1 MNTKWLLTILFLAS
15 FITACI
21 PTTQPATVLDDTDR
35 LAGTTWQ
42 LVEYGSPDNPQRP
55 LPGTQIT
62 LTFQDGQAGGSTSCN
77 SYGGSY
83 TLNGSQLTF
92 GEMAMTTMEC
102 VDEAIM
108 TQENDY
114 IALLASA
121 PSFQIRLGS
130 QNGLDT
136 LILTSTQGTLTFEEL
151 KPLSLEG
158 IQWQLHGLA
167 NGSDAVVSTWV
178 DEQITLLFADG
189 TLSGSAGCN
198 NYNGRYQLDGT
209 QLTIGPLAATKMA
222 CEPERNE
229 REQQFLTALQKT
241 ASFNAT
247 HSTITFYDKNGR
259 FLLTIQPIPQ
269 KDEALY
275 GRVWEVVALE
285 TADGP
290 LPTQPNTSITAQFID
305 DIIWGDGGCNRY
317 TAPFHIAPAN
327 FLLLVGTVDKGQQT
341 CETAV
346 QQTEETYFTL
356 LSNVESYALESER
369 LTLYTP
375 NGQISLTPMGYTTY
389 APPFV
394 ALRDGTRCS
403 RTAVD
408 DPVAVNGLPRTYF
421 CSQSG
426 QTMQALIGP
435 LTPTENGWL
444 ANLTQLS
451 GSNGSFTAADI
462 LEVMVTL
469 PQP

>member
-1 MNTKWLLTILFLAS
+1 MNTKWLLTILVLAS

-21 PTTQPATVLDDTDR
+21 PTTQPDIVLDNTDR

-42 LVEYGSPDNPQRP
+42 LVEYGSPEQPQRP

-62 LTFQDGQAGGSTSCN
+62 LTFQDGQAGGSASCN

-83 TLNGSQLTF
+83 TLNGSKLTL
-92 GEMAMTTMEC
+92 GEMAMTAMDC

-114 IALLASA
+114 IALLTSA

-136 LILTSTQGTLTFEEL
+136 LTLTSDQGTLEFEEL

-158 IQWQLHGLA
+158 VAWRLGGLA
-167 NGSDAVVSTWV
+167 DGSGAVVSTWV

-198 NYNGRYQLDGT
+198 HYNGRYQLDGT
-209 QLTIGPLAATKMA
+209 ELTIGPLAATEMA
-222 CEPERNE
+222 CDPERNE

-241 ASFNAT
+241 ASFEAT
-247 HSTITFYDKNGR
+247 YHAITFYDENGR
-259 FLLTIQPIPQ
+259 FLLTIQPIPP
-269 KDEALY
+269 KEEALY
-275 GRVWEVVALE
+275 GRVWEVAALE

-290 LPTQPNTSITAQFID
+290 LPAQPNIPITAQFVD
-305 DIIWGDGGCNRY
+305 GIIWGDGGCNRY
-317 TAPFHIAPAN
+317 AAPFHIAPAS
-327 FLLLVGTVDKGQQT
+327 FLLLVGSVDKGQQT

-346 QQTEETYFTL
+346 QQTEDTFFTL
-356 LSNVESYALESER
+356 LSNVESYALEEDR
-369 LTLYTP
+369 LALYTAS
-375 NGQISLTPMGYTTY
+375 GQISLTPMGYTTY

-394 ALRDGTRCS
+394 ALADGTRCS

-408 DPVAVNGLPRTYF
+408 DPVTINDLPRTYF

-426 QTMQALIGP
+426 QTMQVLFGP

-444 ANLTQLS
+444 ANLAQLS
-451 GSNGSFTAADI
+451 GMDGDFTVNDVS
-462 LEVMVTL
+462 EVVVTL